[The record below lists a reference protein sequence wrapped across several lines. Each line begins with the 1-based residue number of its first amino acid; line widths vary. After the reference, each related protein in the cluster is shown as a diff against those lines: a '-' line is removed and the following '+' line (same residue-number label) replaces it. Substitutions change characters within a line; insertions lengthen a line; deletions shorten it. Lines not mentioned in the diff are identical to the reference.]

1 MYKRQIFDTANPVV
15 KSVSIYDPAGLTPAD
30 GHIWTLNQDIPIQV
44 TIEDME
50 GLDTELVVY
59 TWAEYAD
66 DLDDDG
72 IMDEAE
78 YRVTT
83 VSVNYASNIAIVD
96 IPAISWQEVKGPF
109 ESGRLSVVLAIDD
122 LAGNSLQNGG
132 DFGESNDYATIIVQD
147 QLQTLIDTS
156 ALSLDLIEGNI
167 LPANQHTFTYSFTDF
182 NGIDSLDKISLALV
196 GRASPDYCYIDYIP
210 RLDEVHY
217 DMDCFQS
224 KPVVKISQFPG
235 LQKWYV
241 ETEFNLSWSAV
252 TDNPN
257 LSGIPSLKIFDDG
270 QDLRLGTS
278 YIRGLSWQINSAV
291 AVDNILFTDT
301 TEPVGMTLNSTLWAN
316 PGDVIIA
323 SSNLYHLSLIHI

>member
-1 MYKRQIFDTANPVV
+1 M
-15 KSVSIYDPAGLTPAD
+15 
-30 GHIWTLNQDIPIQV
+30 
-44 TIEDME
+44 
-50 GLDTELVVY
+50 
-59 TWAEYAD
+59 
-66 DLDDDG
+66 
-72 IMDEAE
+72 
-78 YRVTT
+78 
-83 VSVNYASNIAIVD
+83 
-96 IPAISWQEVKGPF
+96 
-109 ESGRLSVVLAIDD
+109 VLEIDD

-156 ALSLDLIEGNI
+156 ALSLDLIDGNI

-210 RLDEVHY
+210 RLNEVHY

-241 ETEFNLSWSAV
+241 ETEFYLSWSAV
-252 TDNPN
+252 TNNPN

-291 AVDNILFTDT
+291 AVNNILFTDT

-316 PGDVIIA
+316 PRRRH
-323 SSNLYHLSLIHI
+323 YCFKQLIP

>member
-1 MYKRQIFDTANPVV
+1 MCIRDRFTEVTASGLFSVAVSTPTFGQIPSNTSIVISAHISRVGPEPEVNGGAVDRTSINMKTRFIFDTANPMV

-66 DLDDDG
+66 DLDADG
-72 IMDEAE
+72 MMDEAE

-156 ALSLDLIEGNI
+156 ALSLDLVEGNI

-196 GRASPDYCYIDYIP
+196 GRASPDYC
-210 RLDEVHY
+210 
-217 DMDCFQS
+217 
-224 KPVVKISQFPG
+224 
-235 LQKWYV
+235 
-241 ETEFNLSWSAV
+241 
-252 TDNPN
+252 
-257 LSGIPSLKIFDDG
+257 
-270 QDLRLGTS
+270 
-278 YIRGLSWQINSAV
+278 
-291 AVDNILFTDT
+291 
-301 TEPVGMTLNSTLWAN
+301 
-316 PGDVIIA
+316 
-323 SSNLYHLSLIHI
+323 LSLIHI